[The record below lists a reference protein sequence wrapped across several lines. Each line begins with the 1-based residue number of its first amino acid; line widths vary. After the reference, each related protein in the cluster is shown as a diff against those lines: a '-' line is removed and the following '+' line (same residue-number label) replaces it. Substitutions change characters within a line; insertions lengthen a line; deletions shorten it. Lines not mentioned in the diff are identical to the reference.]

1 MLAESRESRE
11 LFSSYVINRFSIEA
25 SFREG
30 NSEVLGL
37 SYVGEEVDGQFLW
50 VYQEIPAQDDIM
62 AFTIVNLTL
71 RDVWSD
77 QSNLVNIERWENLQS
92 HIRRFGRSAYS
103 EVGRLIRSSFVIGLG
118 LVSTDHSE
126 KIISLLAGT
135 TVIVFKYLS
144 RQILQTA
151 AVVTSVL
158 LFVVLTGRFV
168 QYLAEAIA
176 GEKAPDILLLLM
188 LFRIPEFLLVIVPL
202 AFFLAHSGPWTHVWR

>member
-1 MLAESRESRE
+1 MKVAGMRKRSSSIIIATGLRAVRRAALRFGGILLGMLVISTGEAHQQKNAVTRILFNENTGNIEVMHRFFIHDAEHAAGLIFGERQMLAESRESRE

-77 QSNLVNIERWENLQS
+77 QSNLVNIERD
-92 HIRRFGRSAYS
+92 GRIYSLTFDGSA
-103 EVGRLIRSSFVIGLG
+103 E
-118 LVSTDHSE
+118 
-126 KIISLLAGT
+126 
-135 TVIVFKYLS
+135 
-144 RQILQTA
+144 
-151 AVVTSVL
+151 
-158 LFVVLTGRFV
+158 VLTV
-168 QYLAEAIA
+168 KLDA
-176 GEKAPDILLLLM
+176 
-188 LFRIPEFLLVIVPL
+188 
-202 AFFLAHSGPWTHVWR
+202 

>member
-1 MLAESRESRE
+1 MKVAGMRKRSSSIIIATGLRAVRRAALRFGGILLGLLVISTGEAHQQKNAVTRILFNENTGNIEVMHRFFIHDAEHAAGLIFGERQMLAESRESRE

-77 QSNLVNIERWENLQS
+77 QSNLVNIERD
-92 HIRRFGRSAYS
+92 GRIYSLTFDGSA
-103 EVGRLIRSSFVIGLG
+103 
-118 LVSTDHSE
+118 D
-126 KIISLLAGT
+126 SL
-135 TVIVFKYLS
+135 TVKMD
-144 RQILQTA
+144 A
-151 AVVTSVL
+151 
-158 LFVVLTGRFV
+158 
-168 QYLAEAIA
+168 
-176 GEKAPDILLLLM
+176 
-188 LFRIPEFLLVIVPL
+188 
-202 AFFLAHSGPWTHVWR
+202 

>member
-1 MLAESRESRE
+1 MKVASMRKRSSSIIIATGLRSVRRAALRFGGILLGLLVISTGEAHQQKNAVTRILFNENTGNIEVMHRFFIHDAEHAAGLIFGERQMLAESRESRE

-77 QSNLVNIERWENLQS
+77 QSNLVNIERD
-92 HIRRFGRSAYS
+92 GRIYSLTFDGSA
-103 EVGRLIRSSFVIGLG
+103 E
-118 LVSTDHSE
+118 
-126 KIISLLAGT
+126 
-135 TVIVFKYLS
+135 
-144 RQILQTA
+144 
-151 AVVTSVL
+151 
-158 LFVVLTGRFV
+158 VLTV
-168 QYLAEAIA
+168 KLDA
-176 GEKAPDILLLLM
+176 
-188 LFRIPEFLLVIVPL
+188 
-202 AFFLAHSGPWTHVWR
+202 

>member
-1 MLAESRESRE
+1 MKVAGMRKRSSSIIIASGLRAVRRAVLRFGGILLGLLVISTGEAHQQKNAVTRILFNENTGNIEVMHRFFIHDAEHAAGLIFGERQMLAESRESRE

-77 QSNLVNIERWENLQS
+77 QSNLVNIERD
-92 HIRRFGRSAYS
+92 GRIYSLTFDGSA
-103 EVGRLIRSSFVIGLG
+103 E
-118 LVSTDHSE
+118 
-126 KIISLLAGT
+126 
-135 TVIVFKYLS
+135 
-144 RQILQTA
+144 
-151 AVVTSVL
+151 
-158 LFVVLTGRFV
+158 VLTV
-168 QYLAEAIA
+168 KLDA
-176 GEKAPDILLLLM
+176 
-188 LFRIPEFLLVIVPL
+188 
-202 AFFLAHSGPWTHVWR
+202 

>member
-1 MLAESRESRE
+1 MKVAGMRKRSSSIIIATGLRAVRRAALRFGGILLGLLVISTGEAHQQKTAVTRILFNENTGNIEVMHRFFIHDAEHAAGLIFGERQMLAESRESRE

-77 QSNLVNIERWENLQS
+77 QSNLVNIERD
-92 HIRRFGRSAYS
+92 GRIYSLTFDGSA
-103 EVGRLIRSSFVIGLG
+103 E
-118 LVSTDHSE
+118 
-126 KIISLLAGT
+126 
-135 TVIVFKYLS
+135 
-144 RQILQTA
+144 
-151 AVVTSVL
+151 
-158 LFVVLTGRFV
+158 VLTV
-168 QYLAEAIA
+168 KL
-176 GEKAPDILLLLM
+176 D
-188 LFRIPEFLLVIVPL
+188 V
-202 AFFLAHSGPWTHVWR
+202 

>member
-1 MLAESRESRE
+1 MKVAGMRKRSSSIIIATGLRAVRRAALRFGGILLGLLVISTGEAHQQKNAVTRILFNENTGNIEVMHRFFIHDAEHAAGLIFGERQMLAESRESRE

-77 QSNLVNIERWENLQS
+77 QSNLVNIERDGRIYSL
-92 HIRRFGRSAYS
+92 RFDGSA
-103 EVGRLIRSSFVIGLG
+103 E
-118 LVSTDHSE
+118 
-126 KIISLLAGT
+126 
-135 TVIVFKYLS
+135 
-144 RQILQTA
+144 
-151 AVVTSVL
+151 
-158 LFVVLTGRFV
+158 VLTV
-168 QYLAEAIA
+168 KLNA
-176 GEKAPDILLLLM
+176 
-188 LFRIPEFLLVIVPL
+188 
-202 AFFLAHSGPWTHVWR
+202 

>member
-1 MLAESRESRE
+1 MKVAGMRKRSSSIIIATGLRAVRRAALRFGGILLGLLVMSTGEAHQQKNAVTRILFNENTGNIEVMHRFFIHDAEHAAGLIFGERQMLAESRESRE

-77 QSNLVNIERWENLQS
+77 QSNLVNIERD
-92 HIRRFGRSAYS
+92 GRIYSLTFDGSA
-103 EVGRLIRSSFVIGLG
+103 E
-118 LVSTDHSE
+118 
-126 KIISLLAGT
+126 
-135 TVIVFKYLS
+135 
-144 RQILQTA
+144 
-151 AVVTSVL
+151 
-158 LFVVLTGRFV
+158 VLTV
-168 QYLAEAIA
+168 KLDA
-176 GEKAPDILLLLM
+176 
-188 LFRIPEFLLVIVPL
+188 
-202 AFFLAHSGPWTHVWR
+202 

>member
-1 MLAESRESRE
+1 MKVAGMRKRSSSIIIATGLRAVRRAALRFGGILLGLLVISTGEAHQQKNAVTRILFNENTGNIEVMHRFFIHDAEHAAGLIFGERQMLAESRESRE

-77 QSNLVNIERWENLQS
+77 QSNLVNIERD
-92 HIRRFGRSAYS
+92 GRIYSLTFDGSA
-103 EVGRLIRSSFVIGLG
+103 E
-118 LVSTDHSE
+118 
-126 KIISLLAGT
+126 
-135 TVIVFKYLS
+135 
-144 RQILQTA
+144 
-151 AVVTSVL
+151 
-158 LFVVLTGRFV
+158 VLTV
-168 QYLAEAIA
+168 KLDA
-176 GEKAPDILLLLM
+176 
-188 LFRIPEFLLVIVPL
+188 
-202 AFFLAHSGPWTHVWR
+202 

>member
-1 MLAESRESRE
+1 MKVASMRKRSSSIIIATGLRAVRRAALRFGGILLGLLLMSTGEAHQQKNAVTRILFNENTGNIEVMHRFFIHDAEHAAGLIFGERQMLAESRESRE

-77 QSNLVNIERWENLQS
+77 QSNLVNIERD
-92 HIRRFGRSAYS
+92 GRIYSLTFDGSA
-103 EVGRLIRSSFVIGLG
+103 E
-118 LVSTDHSE
+118 
-126 KIISLLAGT
+126 
-135 TVIVFKYLS
+135 
-144 RQILQTA
+144 
-151 AVVTSVL
+151 
-158 LFVVLTGRFV
+158 VLTV
-168 QYLAEAIA
+168 KLDA
-176 GEKAPDILLLLM
+176 
-188 LFRIPEFLLVIVPL
+188 
-202 AFFLAHSGPWTHVWR
+202 